1 MTESSGTP
9 VDPATLPRDDPR
21 LDQRWPTTLD
31 GVSTD
36 EAAEIVRLLDA
47 GIACHVETVSPRI
60 SGMAGHVAGLYDVL
74 VREEDLRP
82 AAEVLKPAFPER
94 FPGEKRPDDSLWPG
108 AEFGDDPRVLC
119 RLSWAQ
125 SWDLTAAL
133 GRTGIKAIVLP
144 DDEPPPEPPASET
157 LGDMLKE
164 ETHELIAEGGG
175 LDGHRAR
182 DAAADLRGGSLV
194 RRRGLEGRPGSC
206 RGTRVEGSGIRLRTR
221 RQRPRRIAPCPPRSR
236 RVR

>member
-1 MTESSGTP
+1 MTESSVTP
-9 VDPATLPRDDPR
+9 IDPATLPRDDPR

-36 EAAEIVRLLDA
+36 EIAEIVKLLDGA

-60 SGMAGHVAGLYDVL
+60 SGIAGHVAGLYDVL

-82 AAEVLKPAFPER
+82 AVDVLKPAFPER
-94 FPGEKRPDDSLWPG
+94 FPGEKLPDDSLWPG

-133 GRTGIKAIVLP
+133 GRAGIKAIVLP
-144 DDEPPPEPPASET
+144 DDVPPPEPPEHGS

-164 ETHELIAEGGG
+164 ETHELITGAEDWTDIGPGAPRQTPVQDRWYVVVVLKADLDRAAELASKALG
-175 LDGHRAR
+175 SGFELDGSAY
-182 DAAADLRGGSLV
+182 DG
-194 RRRGLEGRPGSC
+194 
-206 RGTRVEGSGIRLRTR
+206 
-221 RQRPRRIAPCPPRSR
+221 
-236 RVR
+236 